1 MPDLISTSN
10 TWPNY
15 STSNVQAA
23 AASKKKDLGKDQFL
37 SILVAQLKNQ
47 DPTAPMDN
55 AQFVAQMAQFSSVE
69 QLISINDKMDKM
81 QGSMDTSLGGASE
94 LIGKKIT
101 WLNEKTD
108 PKTGAT
114 TSSTYESGTAESI
127 ILKDKVLYAQ
137 VGEDAIPLSLIT
149 KVEPGTKSGATTS
162 ASETPATDSTTPAT
176 STTTSNASTT
186 TPATSTATPTT
197 GSTTSPATSTETPA
211 STSTG
216 STSTSD
222 TASTP
227 AATENKSS
235 EPASTETTGNS
246 TSNDSTASESTAAPA
261 ATATGSKAPTETKD
275 SSESSTSTGSSNA
288 ASTSGENAS

>member
-23 AASKKKDLGKDQFL
+23 AATKKKDLGKDQFL

-47 DPTAPMDN
+47 DPTSPMDN

-69 QLISINDKMDKM
+69 QLISINEKMDKM

-108 PKTGAT
+108 AKTGAT
-114 TSSTYESGTAESI
+114 TSTYESGTAESI

-137 VGEDAIPLSLIT
+137 VGEDAIPLSLVT
-149 KVEPGTKSGATTS
+149 KVEPATASAAATSTSETS
-162 ASETPATDSTTPAT
+162 ATSTTPAT
-176 STTTSNASTT
+176 TTPTTSTTT
-186 TPATSTATPTT
+186 TPAESTATPTT
-197 GSTTSPATSTETPA
+197 GSTTTPATSTTTPA
-211 STSTG
+211 ATSTD
-216 STSTSD
+216 STATS
-222 TASTP
+222 STP
-227 AATENKSS
+227 AATETK
-235 EPASTETTGNS
+235 ASDATATPTTEAS
-246 TSNDSTASESTAAPA
+246 TSNDAASSSTAAPA
-261 ATATGSKAPTETKD
+261 ATATGSKTPAETNTSSD
-275 SSESSTSTGSSNA
+275 SSTATNDSSTASA
-288 ASTSGENAS
+288 AGENAS

>member
-114 TSSTYESGTAESI
+114 ISSTYESGKAESI
-127 ILKDKVLYAQ
+127 ILKNKVLYAQ

-149 KVEPGTKSGATTS
+149 KVEPGTTSGATTA
-162 ASETPATDSTTPAT
+162 ASETPATSSTTPA
-176 STTTSNASTT
+176 ASTT
-186 TPATSTATPTT
+186 TPAASTATPTT
-197 GSTTSPATSTETPA
+197 GSTTTPAASTETPA

-216 STSTSD
+216 NTSTSD
-222 TASTP
+222 TASTS

-235 EPASTETTGNS
+235 EPASTATTGNS
-246 TSNDSTASESTAAPA
+246 ASNNGTTNESTAAPA
-261 ATATGSKAPTETKD
+261 ATATGSKTSTETTD
-275 SSESSTSTGSSNA
+275 SSDSSTSTTSSSA

>member
-69 QLISINDKMDKM
+69 QLISINEKMDKM

-108 PKTGAT
+108 AKTGAT
-114 TSSTYESGTAESI
+114 TSTYESGTAESI

-137 VGEDAIPLSLIT
+137 VGEDAIPLSLVT
-149 KVEPGTKSGATTS
+149 KVEPATASAAATSTSETS
-162 ASETPATDSTTPAT
+162 ATSTTPAT
-176 STTTSNASTT
+176 TTSTTT
-186 TPATSTATPTT
+186 TPAESTATPTT
-197 GSTTSPATSTETPA
+197 GSTTTPAPSTATPAATSTD
-211 STSTG
+211 STA
-216 STSTSD
+216 TS
-222 TASTP
+222 STP
-227 AATENKSS
+227 AATETK
-235 EPASTETTGNS
+235 ASDATATPTTEAS
-246 TSNDSTASESTAAPA
+246 TSNDAASSSTAAPA
-261 ATATGSKAPTETKD
+261 ATATGSKTPAETNTSSD
-275 SSESSTSTGSSNA
+275 SSTATNDSSTASA
-288 ASTSGENAS
+288 AGENAS

>member
-23 AASKKKDLGKDQFL
+23 AATKKKDLGKDQFL

-69 QLISINDKMDKM
+69 QLISINEKMDKM

-108 PKTGAT
+108 AKTGAT
-114 TSSTYESGTAESI
+114 TSTYESGTAESI

-137 VGEDAIPLSLIT
+137 VGEDAIPLSLVT
-149 KVEPGTKSGATTS
+149 KVEPATASAAATSTSDTS
-162 ASETPATDSTTPAT
+162 ATSTTPAT
-176 STTTSNASTT
+176 TTPTTSTTTTPAESTPTTGSTT
-186 TPATSTATPTT
+186 TPATSTATP
-197 GSTTSPATSTETPA
+197 A
-211 STSTG
+211 STSTD
-216 STSTSD
+216 STATS
-222 TASTP
+222 STP
-227 AATENKSS
+227 DAIETKASDATAT
-235 EPASTETTGNS
+235 PTTEAS
-246 TSNDSTASESTAAPA
+246 TSNDAASSSTAAPA
-261 ATATGSKAPTETKD
+261 ATATGSKTPVETNNGSD
-275 SSESSTSTGSSNA
+275 SSTATNDSSTASA
-288 ASTSGENAS
+288 AGENAS

>member
-23 AASKKKDLGKDQFL
+23 AATKKKDLGKDQFL

-47 DPTAPMDN
+47 DPTSPMDN

-69 QLISINDKMDKM
+69 QLISINEKMDKM

-108 PKTGAT
+108 AKTGAT
-114 TSSTYESGTAESI
+114 TSTYESGTAESI

-137 VGEDAIPLSLIT
+137 VGEDAIPLSLVT
-149 KVEPGTKSGATTS
+149 KVEPATASAAATSTSETS
-162 ASETPATDSTTPAT
+162 ATSTTPAT
-176 STTTSNASTT
+176 TTPTTSTTTTPAESTATPTTGSTT
-186 TPATSTATPTT
+186 TPATSTATP
-197 GSTTSPATSTETPA
+197 A
-211 STSTG
+211 STSKD
-216 STSTSD
+216 ST
-222 TASTP
+222 ATP
-227 AATENKSS
+227 AATETK
-235 EPASTETTGNS
+235 ASDATATPTTESS
-246 TSNDSTASESTAAPA
+246 TSNDAASSSTAAPA
-261 ATATGSKAPTETKD
+261 ATATGSKTPAETNTSSD
-275 SSESSTSTGSSNA
+275 SSTATNDSSTASA
-288 ASTSGENAS
+288 AGENAS

>member
-23 AASKKKDLGKDQFL
+23 AATKKKDLGKDQFL

-47 DPTAPMDN
+47 DPTSPMDN

-69 QLISINDKMDKM
+69 QLISINEKMDKM

-108 PKTGAT
+108 AKTGAT
-114 TSSTYESGTAESI
+114 TSTYESGTAESI

-137 VGEDAIPLSLIT
+137 VGEDAIPLSLVT
-149 KVEPGTKSGATTS
+149 KVEPATASAAATSTSETS
-162 ASETPATDSTTPAT
+162 ATSTTPAT
-176 STTTSNASTT
+176 TTPTTSTTT
-186 TPATSTATPTT
+186 TPAESTATPTT
-197 GSTTSPATSTETPA
+197 GSTT
-211 STSTG
+211 
-216 STSTSD
+216 
-222 TASTP
+222 TP
-227 AATENKSS
+227 AATETK
-235 EPASTETTGNS
+235 ASDATATPTTEAS
-246 TSNDSTASESTAAPA
+246 TSNDAASSSTAAPA
-261 ATATGSKAPTETKD
+261 ATATGSKTPAETNTSSD
-275 SSESSTSTGSSNA
+275 SSTATNDSSTASA
-288 ASTSGENAS
+288 AGENAS

>member
-23 AASKKKDLGKDQFL
+23 AATKKKDLGKDQFL

-47 DPTAPMDN
+47 DPTSPMDN

-69 QLISINDKMDKM
+69 QLISINEKMDKM

-108 PKTGAT
+108 AKTGAT
-114 TSSTYESGTAESI
+114 TSTYESGTAESI

-137 VGEDAIPLSLIT
+137 VGEDAIPLSLVT
-149 KVEPGTKSGATTS
+149 KVEPATASAAATSTSETS
-162 ASETPATDSTTPAT
+162 ATSTTPAT
-176 STTTSNASTT
+176 TTPTTSTTTTPAESTATPTTGSTT
-186 TPATSTATPTT
+186 TPATSTATPA
-197 GSTTSPATSTETPA
+197 ATSKD
-211 STSTG
+211 ST
-216 STSTSD
+216 
-222 TASTP
+222 ATP
-227 AATENKSS
+227 AATETK
-235 EPASTETTGNS
+235 ASDATATPTTEAS
-246 TSNDSTASESTAAPA
+246 TSNDAASSSTAAPA
-261 ATATGSKAPTETKD
+261 ATATGSKTPAETNTSSD
-275 SSESSTSTGSSNA
+275 SSTATNDSSTASA
-288 ASTSGENAS
+288 AGENAS

>member
-69 QLISINDKMDKM
+69 QLISINEKMDKM

-108 PKTGAT
+108 AKTGAT
-114 TSSTYESGTAESI
+114 TSTYESGTAESI

-137 VGEDAIPLSLIT
+137 VGEDAIPLSLVT
-149 KVEPGTKSGATTS
+149 KVEPATASAAATSTSETS
-162 ASETPATDSTTPAT
+162 ATSTTPAT
-176 STTTSNASTT
+176 TTPTTSTTTTPAESTATPTTGSTT
-186 TPATSTATPTT
+186 TPATSTATPASP
-197 GSTTSPATSTETPA
+197 STDSTATS
-211 STSTG
+211 
-216 STSTSD
+216 
-222 TASTP
+222 STP
-227 AATENKSS
+227 AATETK
-235 EPASTETTGNS
+235 ASDATATPTTEAS
-246 TSNDSTASESTAAPA
+246 TSNDAAGSSTAAPA
-261 ATATGSKAPTETKD
+261 ATATGSKTPAETNTSSD
-275 SSESSTSTGSSNA
+275 SSTATNDSSTASA
-288 ASTSGENAS
+288 AGENAS

>member
-23 AASKKKDLGKDQFL
+23 AATKKKDLGKDQFL

-47 DPTAPMDN
+47 DPTSPMDN

-69 QLISINDKMDKM
+69 QLISINEKMDKM

-108 PKTGAT
+108 AKTGAT
-114 TSSTYESGTAESI
+114 TSTYESGTAESI

-137 VGEDAIPLSLIT
+137 VGEDAIPLSLVT
-149 KVEPGTKSGATTS
+149 KVEPATASAAATSTSETS
-162 ASETPATDSTTPAT
+162 ATSTTPAT
-176 STTTSNASTT
+176 TTPTTSTTTTPAESTATPTTGSTT
-186 TPATSTATPTT
+186 TPATSTATP
-197 GSTTSPATSTETPA
+197 A
-211 STSTG
+211 STSKD
-216 STSTSD
+216 ST
-222 TASTP
+222 ATP
-227 AATENKSS
+227 AATETK
-235 EPASTETTGNS
+235 ASDATATPTTEAS
-246 TSNDSTASESTAAPA
+246 TSNDAASSSTAAPA
-261 ATATGSKAPTETKD
+261 ATATGSKTPAETNTSSD
-275 SSESSTSTGSSNA
+275 SSTATNDSSTASA
-288 ASTSGENAS
+288 AGENAS

>member
-69 QLISINDKMDKM
+69 QLISINEKMDKM

-108 PKTGAT
+108 AKTGAT
-114 TSSTYESGTAESI
+114 TSTYESGTAESI

-137 VGEDAIPLSLIT
+137 VGEDAIPLSLVT
-149 KVEPGTKSGATTS
+149 KVEPATASAAATSTSETS
-162 ASETPATDSTTPAT
+162 ATSTTPAT
-176 STTTSNASTT
+176 TTPTTSTTTTPAESTATPTTGSTT
-186 TPATSTATPTT
+186 TPATSTATPASP
-197 GSTTSPATSTETPA
+197 STDSTATS
-211 STSTG
+211 
-216 STSTSD
+216 
-222 TASTP
+222 STP
-227 AATENKSS
+227 AATETK
-235 EPASTETTGNS
+235 ASDATATPTTEAS
-246 TSNDSTASESTAAPA
+246 TSNDAASSSTAAPA
-261 ATATGSKAPTETKD
+261 ATATGSKTPAETNTSSD
-275 SSESSTSTGSSNA
+275 SSTATNDSSTASA
-288 ASTSGENAS
+288 AGENAS